1 LTRVRLRLLLLVCAA
16 ALVAAC
22 TETGD
27 HRVDRDTDGTAGTG
41 GSGPAGGPSPA
52 RSLDPPPVPPRGA
65 YLGVWINPSG
75 VTADRGSTATATRQV
90 DRMRATVGGLGLLHV
105 YRSWDA
111 PVPDGAL
118 VDIVEAG
125 AVPLL
130 DWGCGS
136 DHAIAEGREDE
147 HIRSYAL
154 ALRRFGRPVFLRY
167 SWEMNLRS
175 RERARCE
182 GQGGPHGFVAAWRR
196 IRQIFAEV
204 GATNVA
210 FVWCPAVE
218 RPGQWRAYYPGADA
232 VDWIAVD
239 GYARDPDPAAATDAF
254 AGIFSG
260 FYDQFLA
267 EGKPMMIAETGA
279 LGAGQAAYLSSL
291 ATLLPSTF
299 PQIKALAY
307 FDAEGPR
314 GDWSL
319 DGDGLRAFADLAADP
334 YFSFRA

>member
-27 HRVDRDTDGTAGTG
+27 HRADRGTDATG
-41 GSGPAGGPSPA
+41 GTGPAGGPSPA

-65 YLGVWINPSG
+65 YLGAWINPSW
-75 VTADRGSTATATRQV
+75 VNVDRGSAPPATRQV
-90 DRMRATVGGLGLLHV
+90 DRMRATVGGLGMLHV
-105 YRSWDA
+105 YTAWGA
-111 PVPDGAL
+111 PLPEEVL
-118 VDIVEAG
+118 LDIVEAG
-125 AVPLL
+125 AIPLL
-130 DWGCGS
+130 GWGCGS
-136 DHAIAEGREDE
+136 DHAVAEGREDE
-147 HIRSYAL
+147 HIRSYAR

-175 RERARCE
+175 SERERCE
-182 GQGGPHGFVAAWRR
+182 GQGGPEGFVAAWRR

-204 GATNVA
+204 EATNVA

-218 RPGQWRAYYPGADA
+218 RPAQWRAYYPGADA

-239 GYARDPDPAAATDAF
+239 GYARDPDPAAAADAF
-254 AGIFSG
+254 AGIFSD

-279 LGAGQAAYLSSL
+279 RRDGQAAYLSGL
-291 ATLLPSTF
+291 ASLLPSTF
-299 PQIKALAY
+299 PQVKALAY

-319 DGDGLRAFADLAADP
+319 TGEGLRAFADLAADP